1 MAYESALDEALKP
14 LIAQRDELLENLRRI
29 EGAIAALK
37 GQGATEPVTVREL
50 VKNEPIE
57 ASSVYDGMTQPEMT
71 HEAIKRHGRP
81 MLARKIYE
89 IWKAHG
95 VEPVGTDGVHKVQT
109 AIKRREA
116 QVGDVVHVGDGKWGL
131 CSWYDAKEI
140 VRFRREG
147 SFHARD
153 TAEHRKRMVA
163 GIQKAKDRGAH
174 YGSPPKITP
183 EQWDLARKLFQE
195 GEASVRAVH
204 KELIKLTPDGVKPMV
219 PQTLYKWRDDFKA
232 GKPYPERW
240 ARYLASKESDD
251 TDPEPNVRLVK

>member
-1 MAYESALDEALKP
+1 M
-14 LIAQRDELLENLRRI
+14 
-29 EGAIAALK
+29 
-37 GQGATEPVTVREL
+37 GQGASAATETSKPVVEA
-50 VKNEPIE
+50 KPI
-57 ASSVYDGMTQPEMT
+57 ASPIFEGMTQPEMT
-71 HEAIKRHGRP
+71 YETIKRNGTA
-81 MLARKIYE
+81 MVARVIYE
-89 IWKAHG
+89 VWKAHG
-95 VEPVGTDGVHKVQT
+95 VEPAGTDGVHKVQM

-116 QVGDVVHVGDGKWGL
+116 RVGDVVHVGDGKWGL

-140 VRFRREG
+140 ERFRREG

-153 TAEHRKRMVA
+153 TAEHRKQMVA

-174 YGSPPKITP
+174 YGGPPKITP
-183 EQWDLARKLFQE
+183 KQWDLACKLFQE
-195 GEASVRAVH
+195 GGASVRAVH

-219 PQTLYKWRDDFKA
+219 PQTLYKWRDDFKV